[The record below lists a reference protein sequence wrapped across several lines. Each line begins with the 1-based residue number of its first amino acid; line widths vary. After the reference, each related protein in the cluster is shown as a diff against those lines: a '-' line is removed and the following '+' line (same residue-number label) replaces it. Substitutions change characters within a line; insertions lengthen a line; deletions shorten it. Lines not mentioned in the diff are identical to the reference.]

1 MKFIIKASAVGV
13 SDKKFAQRGEYETE
27 DKKEIERLRDI
38 AKKFPDDVEE
48 IKGKT
53 EAPKQNTQKKNEN
66 KKDEDKKEDNKTPE
80 DPKTPEDKTPKDDPK
95 DNPKDDP
102 KKADGKPANTSK
114 K

>member
-1 MKFIIKASAVGV
+1 MKFLIKTSAVGV

-48 IKGKT
+48 IKGK
-53 EAPKQNTQKKNEN
+53 EAPKQTPQKKKEN
-66 KKDEDKKEDNKTPE
+66 DKTPE
-80 DPKTPEDKTPKDDPK
+80 DPKKPEDKTPKDDPE
-95 DNPKDDP
+95 DNPKGDP